1 MNTLKKI
8 EKMCYTELED
18 IANRNTM
25 NAANLDAIDK
35 LTQSIKSIDIICSM
49 GGEGNA
55 DEVKDDDKAE
65 KTEALL
71 KQFAEQLKSL

>member
-1 MNTLKKI
+1 M
-8 EKMCYTELED
+8 Y
-18 IANRNTM
+18 
-25 NAANLDAIDK
+25 
-35 LTQSIKSIDIICSM
+35 IDIICSM
-49 GGEGNA
+49 GGEGSA